1 MLFRSGEIDKLHQN
15 LDNTL
20 EVWRIL
26 EEITM
31 EGLKK
36 AERQKQDISI
46 LQNDPNKYMEWLI
59 ESLNLRFDINQ
70 TRKETL
76 TLLSNNLNMV
86 MSFHQKENKYLEQ
99 INKGSQTEQNKLKL
113 VSLYMDSKNYFMA
126 KPLLEE
132 LCRTMPQSGDV
143 YFYLGCLASQSNILR
158 KADQYFQT
166 AIRYDPKLRK
176 QIDAYLQTLGDDFL
190 KFARYFKTQPGRELS
205 IKYMVQ
211 KGLKYNP
218 NHSELKKELETLLK
232 RDLKKIKSDI
242 DTDNF

>member
-1 MLFRSGEIDKLHQN
+1 
-15 LDNTL
+15 
-20 EVWRIL
+20 
-26 EEITM
+26 
-31 EGLKK
+31 
-36 AERQKQDISI
+36 
-46 LQNDPNKYMEWLI
+46 
-59 ESLNLRFDINQ
+59 
-70 TRKETL
+70 
-76 TLLSNNLNMV
+76 MV

-242 DTDNF
+242 DTDNFQESAKLITKWYQTAMDQPHLFTSLPLELAGNIFLYQGKLFLSQKDYPNSLASLDRKSVV